1 MNPSKLISIGLFT
14 IALVLTLYAWSDR
27 ITGRNKAIEEA
38 FANPDKDPLSDT
50 NIQALIKGSEPEPTD
65 ADAIAAHQT
74 LLRYIRNDF
83 KKGIYFVIDLR
94 NRFFGDNVQLR
105 DDLDVR
111 RLMDNYISPLQGI

>member
-1 MNPSKLISIGLFT
+1 M
-14 IALVLTLYAWSDR
+14 TLYAWSDR

-38 FANPDKDPLSDT
+38 FANPGSDPLSDAA
-50 NIQALIKGSEPEPTD
+50 IQSLIKGNEPEPTD

-83 KKGIYFVIDLR
+83 TKGARFVIDFR
-94 NRFFGDNVQLR
+94 NRFFGENVQLR